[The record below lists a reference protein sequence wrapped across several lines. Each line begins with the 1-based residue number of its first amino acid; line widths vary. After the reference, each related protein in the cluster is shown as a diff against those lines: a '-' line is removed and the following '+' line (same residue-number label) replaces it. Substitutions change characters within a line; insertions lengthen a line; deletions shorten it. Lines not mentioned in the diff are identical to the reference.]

1 MRDLSPPFQG
11 REEKGGGGGGE
22 FLYTYVVV
30 MYNKDTSVSGA
41 RRDVISSLLHYRDF
55 ITVIAKQCFV
65 LSVWQDSTRAIRTLF
80 DYHTMAFLSR
90 TGAPDASRLSRKV
103 CENGASPESCFLQR
117 RIVIYIWTRET
128 RTAKSAH
135 INIFYRS
142 CVLCV
147 CPKNFTRIVARRCS
161 RGIFHLARRWR
172 PRVFGSSPLPFSRP
186 KTSARFIRN
195 WWTKEQVFYIP
206 ARASFMLAHTVVS
219 WTTCGDIRPPWEH
232 VSVSFCS
239 LTGSP
244 RISRG
249 ARPENR

>member
-1 MRDLSPPFQG
+1 
-11 REEKGGGGGGE
+11 
-22 FLYTYVVV
+22 

-147 CPKNFTRIVARRCS
+147 CALKISLVLSPADAPAEYFIS
-161 RGIFHLARRWR
+161 RGVDGRAYSEVTFF
-172 PRVFGSSPLPFSRP
+172 PSE
-186 KTSARFIRN
+186 TSARFIRN

>member
-1 MRDLSPPFQG
+1 
-11 REEKGGGGGGE
+11 
-22 FLYTYVVV
+22 

-186 KTSARFIRN
+186 KLPRALYEIDELRNKYFIYRRGRVLCWLTQWYRGLRAEIYDRLEN
-195 WWTKEQVFYIP
+195 TYPWVFV
-206 ARASFMLAHTVVS
+206 R
-219 WTTCGDIRPPWEH
+219 
-232 VSVSFCS
+232 
-239 LTGSP
+239 
-244 RISRG
+244 
-249 ARPENR
+249 

>member
-1 MRDLSPPFQG
+1 
-11 REEKGGGGGGE
+11 
-22 FLYTYVVV
+22 

-147 CPKNFTRIVARRCS
+147 CALKISLV
-161 RGIFHLARRWR
+161 L
-172 PRVFGSSPLPFSRP
+172 SP
-186 KTSARFIRN
+186 ADA
-195 WWTKEQVFYIP
+195 P
-206 ARASFMLAHTVVS
+206 AEYF
-219 WTTCGDIRPPWEH
+219 
-232 VSVSFCS
+232 
-239 LTGSP
+239 
-244 RISRG
+244 ISRG
-249 ARPENR
+249 VDGRAYSEVRRYLFPVRKLPRALYEIDELRNKYFIYRRGRVLCWLTQWYRGLRAEIYDRLENTYPWVFVR